1 MTASPIVLTHVY
13 LQTSELKQ
21 AIVLWAKEHNMTV
34 QDTIKTLIEKM
45 LDSKDHS
52 SNIERFHKEATGE
65 LSAIQKT
72 NMRRVTCGFSPELIN
87 RMDAAIRTLGHVE
100 KAKLRGIFI
109 NEAIRRYLE
118 PDLIKFSFLKES
130 AFSDK
135 KQAAMNLKALRLKL
149 KLTQQEFTQI
159 YFAPEGNNLISFSQ
173 YAMIERTGKGS
184 LDRLIEF
191 ISITL
196 HIDKARFYD
205 STLEFSEYIKAINLE
220 GLKENVYLRK

>member
-45 LDSKDHS
+45 LDSKDYT
-52 SNIERFHKEATGE
+52 SNIEKFHKEATGE

-72 NMRRVTCGFSPELIN
+72 NMRRVTCGFSPEL
-87 RMDAAIRTLGHVE
+87 MDRVDVAIRTLGQVE

-118 PDLIKFSFLKES
+118 PHLIEFGFLKGT
-130 AFSDK
+130 AFLDK

-149 KLTQQEFTQI
+149 RLTQQEFTQKF
-159 YFAPEGNNLISFSQ
+159 FAPEGVSLISFSQ

-196 HIDKARFYD
+196 HLDKARFYD
-205 STLEFSEYIKAINLE
+205 STLEFAKYIKVIN
-220 GLKENVYLRK
+220 